1 MKTDTYTKTILT
13 VIAICLTINVAKDF
27 DIIPS
32 AYANDSE
39 KNSQIPDGH
48 KLVPE
53 NQVMDVRLVNINT
66 SDKLNVNLKGID
78 TYNELKV
85 NINKIETKD
94 LLNVNLHSLG
104 GSWVSSGGPLPVKV
118 QVH

>member
-1 MKTDTYTKTILT
+1 MKTDIYTKTILT
-13 VIAICLTINVAKDF
+13 IIAICLSINLVKDF
-27 DIIPS
+27 NIIPS
-32 AYANDSE
+32 AYANTSE
-39 KNSQIPDGH
+39 KDSHIPNGH
-48 KLVPE
+48 IIVPE

-66 SDKLNVNLKGID
+66 SDKLNVNIKGID

-85 NINKIETKD
+85 NVNKIETKD

-118 QVH
+118 LAR

>member
-1 MKTDTYTKTILT
+1 MKTETYTKVILT
-13 VIAICLTINVAKDF
+13 VIAICLTMNVAKDF

-32 AYANDSE
+32 AHANNSE
-39 KNSQIPDGH
+39 KISKIPDGH
-48 KLVPE
+48 VIVPA

-66 SDKLNVNLKGID
+66 SDKLNVNIKGID

-85 NINKIETKD
+85 NVNKIDTKD

-118 QVH
+118 LAR

>member
-13 VIAICLTINVAKDF
+13 VIAICLTINVAKDL

-32 AYANDSE
+32 AYANNSE
-39 KNSQIPDGH
+39 KISKIPDGH
-48 KLVPE
+48 VIVPV

-85 NINKIETKD
+85 NLNKIETKD

-104 GSWVSSGGPLPVKV
+104 GSWVSNGGPLPVKV
-118 QVH
+118 LAR